1 MKTLK
6 LVDGDLSFDSNGEL
20 EMISDDDE
28 FCQSLEM
35 IVKIS
40 LGEFYLDETIGLRRD
55 NLLTK
60 NFDEELAQ
68 SDIIEALMQ
77 DDRVGEVNNISFT
90 IDKET
95 RTLSVDLTVIKT
107 DGSTVNLEGVAIG
120 A

>member
-35 IVKIS
+35 ILKIS

-68 SDIIEALMQ
+68 ADLIEALMQ
-77 DDRVGEVNNISFT
+77 DDRVEEVNNISFT
-90 IDKET
+90 IDKEN
-95 RTLSVDLTVIKT
+95 RALSVDLTVIKT
-107 DGSTVNLEGVAIG
+107 DGSTVNLKGVTINA
-120 A
+120 